1 MIEISRLEDV
11 LTEHPELPRAS
22 KVWLSNFALQLMP
35 GFSPVEVRTAE
46 DLNDYVSGRNY
57 APCPRLG
64 AMIIAAMNLDG
75 SDPLDRWLAVTEVV
89 TEADQDSLRHIAHV
103 CGEALAVY
111 NHRRNHPAS
120 GVDGSGE
127 AGAALIAFIW
137 HVALEVCDLD
147 EARRL
152 IEEVFPTESPL
163 PPLD

>member
-1 MIEISRLEDV
+1 MIELSRLEDV
-11 LTEHPELPRAS
+11 LTEHPELSRPS

-35 GFSPVEVRTAE
+35 GFSPLEVRTAE
-46 DLNDYVSGRNY
+46 DLNDYVSSRDY

-64 AMIIAAMNLDG
+64 AMIVAAMNLGG

-89 TEADQDSLRHIAHV
+89 TEADQDSLRHIANV
-103 CGEALAVY
+103 CGQALAAY
-111 NHRRNHPAS
+111 NHRRNDP
-120 GVDGSGE
+120 GDDVDESSE

-137 HVALEVCDLD
+137 HVALEVYDLD

-152 IEEVFPTESPL
+152 IEEVFPTESPS